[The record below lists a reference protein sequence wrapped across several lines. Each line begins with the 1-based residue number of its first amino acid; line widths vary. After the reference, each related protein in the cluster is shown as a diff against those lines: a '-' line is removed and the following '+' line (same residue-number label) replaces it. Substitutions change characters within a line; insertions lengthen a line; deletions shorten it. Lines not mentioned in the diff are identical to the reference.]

1 MTTSKSY
8 DYLNRLQQIS
18 SAASASGVSPVTFNY
33 AYNDAGQRTKRTETD
48 ASYWVYQYDSLGQVV
63 SGKKYWNDGTPV
75 PGQQFEY
82 GFDDIGN
89 RTSTKAGGDSVGSAL
104 RSASYSANT
113 LNQYTSRDVPNAF
126 DVLGAS
132 HATNSVTINTSPA
145 DYRRGEYFQELVS
158 VVNSSTSVWQRVA
171 VTNTGG
177 SWSTGNVFVAK
188 TAEAYTYDADGNLT
202 SDGRW
207 TYAWD
212 AENRLINM
220 TSGSSTPTGSKFK
233 MDFAYDWKGRRIE
246 KQVST
251 NNGSGYFA
259 QYTNRFVYDGWNLLA
274 VLAPNSQLQS
284 CFIWGLDLSGSMQGA
299 GGVGGL
305 LAVKDATN
313 GVHFCA
319 YDGNGNVAALLNAD
333 GSGLTAQYEYGPFGE
348 VLRSTGTM
356 ARTNQFRFSTKYQ
369 DDESDMLYY
378 GFRSYNPSTGRWLS
392 RDPVEHESPYAFSKN
407 NPACKADILGLA
419 AIDTVHLMM
428 EKAVM
433 NTFSASA
440 WTTGLP
446 EFLMREWRLVS
457 RIKAQYGTP
466 GKGKNALWLPASD
479 TMVVGGA
486 KDNHNP
492 VTIVHEMTHAV
503 QDLELNYPFNNER
516 MEEGEAYAIQ
526 AYYELGVRL
535 TIDEGKYRRSECRVD
550 RIKSLWQTFWKQFGV
565 VPGEW
570 GMVSWSEGGEPL
582 QFSDLRAAN
591 ERFKVRL
598 SCSKLAD
605 EVNTIL
611 GRR

>member
-1 MTTSKSY
+1 MMKLKRFATVI
-8 DYLNRLQQIS
+8 LFS
-18 SAASASGVSPVTFNY
+18 SVMLF
-33 AYNDAGQRTKRTETD
+33 
-48 ASYWVYQYDSLGQVV
+48 
-63 SGKKYWNDGTPV
+63 
-75 PGQQFEY
+75 
-82 GFDDIGN
+82 
-89 RTSTKAGGDSVGSAL
+89 
-104 RSASYSANT
+104 
-113 LNQYTSRDVPNAF
+113 TSREAQAF
-126 DVLGAS
+126 
-132 HATNSVTINTSPA
+132 
-145 DYRRGEYFQELVS
+145 
-158 VVNSSTSVWQRVA
+158 
-171 VTNTGG
+171 
-177 SWSTGNVFVAK
+177 
-188 TAEAYTYDADGNLT
+188 
-202 SDGRW
+202 
-207 TYAWD
+207 
-212 AENRLINM
+212 
-220 TSGSSTPTGSKFK
+220 
-233 MDFAYDWKGRRIE
+233 
-246 KQVST
+246 
-251 NNGSGYFA
+251 
-259 QYTNRFVYDGWNLLA
+259 
-274 VLAPNSQLQS
+274 
-284 CFIWGLDLSGSMQGA
+284 
-299 GGVGGL
+299 
-305 LAVKDATN
+305 
-313 GVHFCA
+313 
-319 YDGNGNVAALLNAD
+319 
-333 GSGLTAQYEYGPFGE
+333 
-348 VLRSTGTM
+348 
-356 ARTNQFRFSTKYQ
+356 
-369 DDESDMLYY
+369 
-378 GFRSYNPSTGRWLS
+378 YNPSTGRWLS
-392 RDPVEHESPYAFSKN
+392 RDPIEHESPYAFSKN
-407 NPACKADILGLA
+407 NPACKIDILGLA

-446 EFLMREWRLVS
+446 EFLMREWKLVS

-611 GRR
+611 EDLGCCLIVTCSGQESDYEIPPGHPIFPYFR

>member
-1 MTTSKSY
+1 MP
-8 DYLNRLQQIS
+8 R
-18 SAASASGVSPVTFNY
+18 
-33 AYNDAGQRTKRTETD
+33 
-48 ASYWVYQYDSLGQVV
+48 
-63 SGKKYWNDGTPV
+63 
-75 PGQQFEY
+75 
-82 GFDDIGN
+82 
-89 RTSTKAGGDSVGSAL
+89 AL
-104 RSASYSANT
+104 RNEYSRTACHTIAGLGWMSA
-113 LNQYTSRDVPNAF
+113 D
-126 DVLGAS
+126 
-132 HATNSVTINTSPA
+132 A
-145 DYRRGEYFQELVS
+145 DHRRGEYFQELVS

-188 TAEAYTYDADGNLT
+188 TAEAFTYDADGNLT

-369 DDESDMLYY
+369 DDESDQLYY

-392 RDPVEHESPYAFSKN
+392 RDPIANRGSAALYLPMRNNLINRIDIFGLKDFHFGFGVTLEPWNSEADQPMRGEVVVSDISYTEVAIKFRVVRPVTEENQELWSTYTQPWRKN
-407 NPACKADILGLA
+407 VTTDGWLWPNLA
-419 AIDTVHLMM
+419 ALLTAKGETDVTRYGGYDPNKQVDDDFSGIVVRRQGSSGRPLISADWVNENGVTDIKDISHSARIRENFRVHVGGPPCETRSPISIWMTYADLYNWSGNFENHGWPKEFNGGTLVYIKIDWQMEADATFSPVFTTSGTSPPPSTGLGSYWRAWKNMGAPSRYSDTVTDDPQ
-428 EKAVM
+428 
-433 NTFSASA
+433 N
-440 WTTGLP
+440 
-446 EFLMREWRLVS
+446 
-457 RIKAQYGTP
+457 
-466 GKGKNALWLPASD
+466 
-479 TMVVGGA
+479 
-486 KDNHNP
+486 
-492 VTIVHEMTHAV
+492 
-503 QDLELNYPFNNER
+503 
-516 MEEGEAYAIQ
+516 
-526 AYYELGVRL
+526 
-535 TIDEGKYRRSECRVD
+535 
-550 RIKSLWQTFWKQFGV
+550 
-565 VPGEW
+565 
-570 GMVSWSEGGEPL
+570 
-582 QFSDLRAAN
+582 
-591 ERFKVRL
+591 
-598 SCSKLAD
+598 
-605 EVNTIL
+605 
-611 GRR
+611 